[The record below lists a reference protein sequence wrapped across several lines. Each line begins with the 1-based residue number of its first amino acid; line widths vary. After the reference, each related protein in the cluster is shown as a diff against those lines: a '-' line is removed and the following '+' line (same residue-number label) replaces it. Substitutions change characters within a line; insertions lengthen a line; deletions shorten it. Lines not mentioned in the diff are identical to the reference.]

1 MGPPDVTASI
11 YNAAYMVRHYSRGG
25 RWSSSSK
32 QAALRRDA
40 IRQFGLVLRDALN
53 HSEDFEPLLIAAFDG
68 LNQRD
73 GPPF

>member
-1 MGPPDVTASI
+1 MGPPDITASI

-25 RWSSSSK
+25 RWSPNSK
-32 QAALRRDA
+32 QAALRRNA

-53 HSEDFEPLLIAAFDG
+53 RCDDFEPILIAAFDG

-73 GPPF
+73 EPPF